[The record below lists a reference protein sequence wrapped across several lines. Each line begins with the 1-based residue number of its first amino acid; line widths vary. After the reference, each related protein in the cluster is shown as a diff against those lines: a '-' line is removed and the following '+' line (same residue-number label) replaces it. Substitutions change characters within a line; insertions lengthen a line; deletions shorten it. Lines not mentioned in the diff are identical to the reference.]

1 MAKGEERKWIEQLR
15 MNPPKLLDESD
26 LRLVCQ
32 RVKEILVE
40 ENNVQSIKPPVIICG
55 DIHGQFFD
63 LLELFDV
70 GGDIMNNDY
79 IFLGDYVDR
88 GYNSVETFE
97 YLLLLKLLFPKN
109 ITLLRGNHESRQI
122 TTVYG
127 FYDECFKKYGNANAW
142 KYCTDIFDY
151 LTLAALVDNQIFCV
165 HGGLSPEIKLIDQLR
180 LINRVQEIPHEG
192 AFGDIM
198 WSDPDEVDDWVA
210 NPRGAG
216 WLFGP
221 NVTKKFNHINNLE
234 LIARAHQLAME
245 GYRYMFE
252 DSTIITVWSAPNY
265 CYRCGNVAAIMRIDE
280 YMNRQMLI
288 FKDTPDSRNSI
299 KNKATIPY
307 FL

>member
-216 WLFGP
+216 C
-221 NVTKKFNHINNLE
+221 TSSS
-234 LIARAHQLAME
+234 ASME

-252 DSTIITVWSAPNY
+252 DSTIITVWSAPHY

-299 KNKATIPY
+299 KNKAPIPY
-307 FL
+307 FF